1 LSKPNL
7 LSSLSGSED
16 RNVWRIYAAV
26 LLLGIAYGL
35 SVAVIALY
43 LDARGFGEQA
53 IGGLA
58 VWFAAGI
65 VSLSIPAGR
74 LVARF
79 GGERVLVAALLGY
92 AGSVLVFPL
101 LHEYVALGAARF
113 VDGACSV
120 CAWVACET
128 VLLRRSSESNK
139 AQVMSLYA
147 MSIAIGYVIGP
158 LAANAIAHVL
168 PLAAAFVASGVVAIA
183 SAVYVALRVERGGPA
198 ASRTSRE
205 HGEHDEHRR
214 TRALD
219 LVLRIRTSC
228 FATFA
233 YGYFEASVVL
243 FLPLYLAHDKGI
255 AREQTIAI
263 PAFFAAGMLLFS
275 NVAGRLGDRFG
286 HLAVMRGLATVGG
299 AMVLGFVVLSSFAP
313 MAAAVF
319 VAGATLATISPVS
332 LALQGVVTAPRDYD
346 RANAIYNAFY
356 ATGILL
362 GPPLS
367 SFVLSRFGG
376 AAMLIHLAVLW
387 AAFVVFAW
395 VFGADDPAA
404 RAPVLEGEAAR

>member
-1 LSKPNL
+1 MSKPNL

-74 LVARF
+74 LVSRF
-79 GGERVLVAALLGY
+79 GGERVLVAALMGY

-101 LHEYVALGAARF
+101 LHAYVALGAARF

-158 LAANAIAHVL
+158 LAANVLSHVL

-183 SAVYVALRVERGGPA
+183 AAVYVALRVERGGAGASQA
-198 ASRTSRE
+198 ARE
-205 HGEHDEHRR
+205 HEGGRR
-214 TRALD
+214 ARAVD
-219 LVLRIRTSC
+219 LLVRIRTSC

-286 HLAVMRGLATVGG
+286 HLAVMRVLATVGG
-299 AMVLGFVVLSSFAP
+299 MMVLGFVVLSSFAP

-319 VAGATLATISPVS
+319 VAGATLASISPVS

-356 ATGILL
+356 ATGILV

-367 SFVLSRFGG
+367 GFVLSRFGG
-376 AAMLIHLAVLW
+376 GAMLTHLAVLW
-387 AAFVVFAW
+387 AAFVAFAW

-404 RAPVLEGEAAR
+404 RAPLLEGEAVR